1 MKENHVRHL
10 FNEPGDRRRVRAG
23 FARAATGR
31 PRIALAL
38 ACYSAWIV
46 ACCSGPAVELGG
58 VGAAGAVSGAAGWLL
73 PAWTGPLACMAV
85 ASIAI
90 AVWFRRTR
98 KVPTAPSW
106 LLGLASLMTLASALH
121 LVWALDVGLPAG
133 ARLALYA
140 LASAA
145 TGAGG
150 ALFRVE
156 VDRVL
161 GWVGTQETLYQVML
175 GTVAAAA
182 LLSACSALGD
192 ALGARGVPLLV
203 AALVLPFASAA
214 LVRAIVRG
222 FPKARYY
229 GHGRDVPLPFPAKFV
244 ATSCVQGLAAGAL
257 FMGMFVHG
265 VQAAGGLA
273 GPASAGGAAVAG
285 STAGAAAALGTAWLP
300 DGTAMGSLG
309 QAAAVALLFA
319 TLVFLRLDFN
329 RLVYKVAFPLVAGGF
344 VFVAASGVTP
354 VGNAVLAGA
363 FCYLDLVLWSLGAC
377 LMKNMGLPATW
388 IASCP
393 GAALFSGA
401 VAGGLAACA
410 FLAGAP
416 AVPAVGAAP
425 AEDPALLAY
434 LVACIVLAAALFL
447 SSGSNLKYGW
457 GTVRPGEGGLATG
470 DLAAVVRLV
479 ATEREVTQRESE
491 VMLLLAEGKSRRAVC
506 EALSVS
512 PDTVKTHVRSIYRKL
527 AVHSQQELV
536 DYLAREREDLAA
548 DGSEHPLEA

>member
-1 MKENHVRHL
+1 
-10 FNEPGDRRRVRAG
+10 
-23 FARAATGR
+23 
-31 PRIALAL
+31 
-38 ACYSAWIV
+38 
-46 ACCSGPAVELGG
+46 
-58 VGAAGAVSGAAGWLL
+58 
-73 PAWTGPLACMAV
+73 MAV

-98 KVPTAPSW
+98 KVPSAPSW

-244 ATSCVQGLAAGAL
+244 ATSR
-257 FMGMFVHG
+257 
-265 VQAAGGLA
+265 
-273 GPASAGGAAVAG
+273 P
-285 STAGAAAALGTAWLP
+285 
-300 DGTAMGSLG
+300 
-309 QAAAVALLFA
+309 
-319 TLVFLRLDFN
+319 
-329 RLVYKVAFPLVAGGF
+329 
-344 VFVAASGVTP
+344 
-354 VGNAVLAGA
+354 
-363 FCYLDLVLWSLGAC
+363 
-377 LMKNMGLPATW
+377 
-388 IASCP
+388 CP
-393 GAALFSGA
+393 
-401 VAGGLAACA
+401 
-410 FLAGAP
+410 
-416 AVPAVGAAP
+416 
-425 AEDPALLAY
+425 
-434 LVACIVLAAALFL
+434 
-447 SSGSNLKYGW
+447 
-457 GTVRPGEGGLATG
+457 
-470 DLAAVVRLV
+470 
-479 ATEREVTQRESE
+479 
-491 VMLLLAEGKSRRAVC
+491 
-506 EALSVS
+506 
-512 PDTVKTHVRSIYRKL
+512 
-527 AVHSQQELV
+527 
-536 DYLAREREDLAA
+536 
-548 DGSEHPLEA
+548 